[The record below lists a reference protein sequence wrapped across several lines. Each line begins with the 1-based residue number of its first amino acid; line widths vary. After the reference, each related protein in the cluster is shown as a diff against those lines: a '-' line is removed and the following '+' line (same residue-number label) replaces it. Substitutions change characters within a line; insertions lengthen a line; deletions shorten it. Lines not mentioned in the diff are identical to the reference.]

1 MSKRKILVTS
11 IFVLFLITA
20 CSANDELPENISK
33 VAIDKSIEIIEE
45 NELVKDAALIYRS
58 NLNMLIFAIQT
69 YEKIN
74 SETAKELGET
84 FIRSFGEQI
93 ALKTF
98 FPTEQSFGGIYN
110 IYDLLIVVGTG
121 SDDFYSKGGNIQK
134 TLRFPGNLTDF

>member
-1 MSKRKILVTS
+1 MRKRKILVTS

-93 ALKTF
+93 ALEKNF
-98 FPTEQSFGGIYN
+98 SFPTEQNFGGIYN

-121 SDDFYSKGGNIQK
+121 SDDFLLKGRKYTEDLKISWE
-134 TLRFPGNLTDF
+134 T

>member
-1 MSKRKILVTS
+1 MRKRKILVTS

-93 ALKTF
+93 ALEKNF
-98 FPTEQSFGGIYN
+98 SFPTEQSFGGIYN

-121 SDDFYSKGGNIQK
+121 SDDFLLKGRKYTEDLKISWE
-134 TLRFPGNLTDF
+134 T

>member
-1 MSKRKILVTS
+1 MRKRKILVTS

-69 YEKIN
+69 YEKLI
-74 SETAKELGET
+74 
-84 FIRSFGEQI
+84 
-93 ALKTF
+93 LK
-98 FPTEQSFGGIYN
+98 PRKN
-110 IYDLLIVVGTG
+110 
-121 SDDFYSKGGNIQK
+121 
-134 TLRFPGNLTDF
+134 